1 MSPSLQLNNTALYLD
16 PDLIR
21 ELLSQLL
28 GLECFAELR
37 RVSFFFL
44 LRLLPSPHLPPSAS
58 LSANRLLWSES
69 QIAKTGKFLD
79 YI

>member
-1 MSPSLQLNNTALYLD
+1 MSPSLQLSNTTLYLD

-21 ELLSQLL
+21 ELLSLLL
-28 GLECFAELR
+28 GLECFAETLKR
-37 RVSFFFL
+37 AFFFF
-44 LRLLPSPHLPPSAS
+44 RLLPPLPPSAS
-58 LSANRLLWSES
+58 LSANRLLWSQS